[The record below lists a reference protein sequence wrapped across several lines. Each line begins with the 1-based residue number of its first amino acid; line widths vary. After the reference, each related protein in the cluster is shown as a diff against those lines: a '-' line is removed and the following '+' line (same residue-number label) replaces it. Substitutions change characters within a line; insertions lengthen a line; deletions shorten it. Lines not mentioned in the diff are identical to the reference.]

1 MVTRMGATYTALG
14 PRTRPTRF
22 SDRPAWMQEIID
34 REEQE
39 QQDAHE
45 RETRTGRHHPFLLAL
60 AERERVAQEAL
71 DAARRREDQAHRTE
85 ERAADDDSEQDQSRQ
100 GPAAAAERAD
110 TRPDPDP
117 TTQGRPQR
125 ESQGVQPDPL

>member
-1 MVTRMGATYTALG
+1 MGRIVQLGEVEGSPAPFVHCPRTILMVTRMGATYTALG

-60 AERERVAQEAL
+60 AERERVAQDL
-71 DAARRREDQAHRTE
+71 
-85 ERAADDDSEQDQSRQ
+85 
-100 GPAAAAERAD
+100 
-110 TRPDPDP
+110 
-117 TTQGRPQR
+117 
-125 ESQGVQPDPL
+125 GVH